1 MFSPDGTRIAS
12 CSRDHSILIWDVR
25 QQKVIAAPLDV
36 HTDWVWS
43 VGFSPDGALLVSG
56 SKDCTIRIWDVHTGT
71 LIKGSLTGHTD
82 AVYSVVFSPDGNRIV
97 SGSGDKTIRIWDV
110 QSGET
115 VVGPLE
121 GHSDSVWSISISPD
135 GSRIASGSRDFT
147 VRVWDSQT
155 GAMIA
160 GPFQGHF
167 SPVFSVSFSPDGNRI
182 MSGAQNGVVYM
193 WEAHTGVMILNL
205 AGANSAVTFVAFSPE
220 GKRIVYG
227 CGNGTVVVHSLI
239 ESPLKGEEV
248 PEGTLEILA
257 AGHMS
262 NNEAFDQMMLHGCTD
277 MRPTIDPEGYSDG
290 PACAGGFG
298 DVWKGRLIGGVEVA
312 VKTWQFSFMAREDPK
327 QLKHVMQEVCSRF
340 RVKHENIQELLGV
353 TMFQGRL
360 GVVSPW
366 MPYSGL
372 QEYIQKSPD
381 VDRYGL
387 CIQVATGLSY
397 LHSKGMVHGGLKA
410 ANILVSTDG
419 TLKISNFNYSILAE
433 SATVI
438 SHTANLGGGSLRWM
452 APELLPSADDDL
464 ERAVKRTKQSDVY
477 ALGMTLLEIIT
488 DRVPYSECET
498 DHAFLSHLRSGND
511 LDTDPTQ
518 PLPLV
523 SLRTQT
529 CLAQSSLPITHILS
543 ILDAPVDLPGFTG
556 SRLVIV
562 LSDSAESDLLSRL
575 DECVE
580 SVCVVAACVVADSGV
595 RVGKALG
602 VVKKKRGT
610 IRPNPGLVKQLES
623 WCSRS
628 NRGRTIH
635 LDGHGPGPG
644 ALGLD
649 VASGSLRESA
659 GSEESGSESEWEE
672 EGIAWPSPPNEKTLC
687 AMVEMRDSEEKFVG
701 LVERLVQ
708 VYLPKLPPVLTASAT
723 ALLGRNAAMV
733 LDLHRRIA
741 TELKANQA
749 SRVGLCHVLSS
760 YAPELTS
767 LHQEFSAGHSA
778 AKALLNRAQA
788 KDPVLW
794 SQWERER
801 ADESGPEPDGSRPR
815 SLEDLLIAPI
825 QRVCRYHLLVAGLRD
840 GTEEPHVTDAVLAMQ
855 AVAASVDEIVRV
867 RADEDRTK
875 VVLDRMDPIPN
886 LPAGYLAS
894 LGPCLLIGTLDVI
907 YYEAPTKP
915 PLVTANSHSSQ
926 LTVTSSAASTSRP
939 LHLPSYLANP
949 KRPNTSPHSSGP
961 AIWSCA
967 KYTPNESAATATATA
982 PATAAARLACHPA
995 AAEQKVLRPHPNQ
1008 VPLTGSGPN
1017 STQSTLDEQPP
1028 TLGLGHVQV
1037 QPSDQVFPYG
1047 IRINFSRHVF
1057 ELGASCEEERD
1068 IWVRELVA
1076 ARVGNELVLASDKDK
1091 DRGRG
1096 VTRSKSAGAV
1106 APSEDTSKALVRG
1119 WSDGAS
1125 TRTRE
1130 KSLERGALAVRERSK
1145 SRERGA
1151 LSARDKSRER
1161 GGAFSDQRS
1170 REQSR
1175 DPDDRSTIRDDR
1187 STTTTRE
1194 DKPLPPHPP
1203 PEKPPPQRKKSTGVL
1218 VPQDGPVQIG
1228 NWIVQ
1233 RLETVSTPSGSI
1245 TAAPSSHARSPSESL
1260 GRNASEGTGS
1270 GIYANPHA
1278 PSSYSNPHSYSTP
1291 HAPTSYSNPHT
1302 PLHPSPTVP
1311 SSYSNPHTPATYSNP
1326 LSPPASSSSIHS
1338 SPPSSFPAERLLPHI
1353 TGSSTWHTSS
1363 EGTGIGERLENVF
1376 LRPRYGHGHSHGYG
1390 YGYAAAAAPSPHP
1403 QGSYAQPGY
1412 VGPGG
1417 QASYAGPN
1425 GQPVYISPN
1434 GQYVGP
1440 GGGGY
1445 VGPTAYG
1452 LSRESS
1458 QSSSSSTYSTPSTVT
1473 PTSYPRSEAPSGYAR
1488 SEAPSAYARSE
1499 AHSNYARSEAN
1510 SSYARSEGHG
1520 GYVRSDASSTAVP
1533 LGYARSE
1540 APSNYSRSEAPS
1552 NYAPS
1557 NYPRSD
1563 YAPSINAPSSSS
1575 SSTPYGSQVSTPAG
1589 HGPNFA
1595 TSSYAP
1601 RFQTRSRANESTLA
1615 ANVER
1620 AFGVAPANGVGA
1632 DVHRTNSSSTDRSR
1646 SFPPSPVTTAQP
1658 TLPAPV
1664 QPAAPQQ
1671 QPLAPQP
1678 FVRRPSNN
1686 TRDPVIMALSDV
1698 ISSTCREARDR
1709 ASVKRKPL
1717 WMTPEEASAAAEKE
1731 RKRLRTG

>member
-1 MFSPDGTRIAS
+1 MM
-12 CSRDHSILIWDVR
+12 
-25 QQKVIAAPLDV
+25 
-36 HTDWVWS
+36 
-43 VGFSPDGALLVSG
+43 G
-56 SKDCTIRIWDVHTGT
+56 S
-71 LIKGSLTGHTD
+71 
-82 AVYSVVFSPDGNRIV
+82 
-97 SGSGDKTIRIWDV
+97 DV
-110 QSGET
+110 Q
-115 VVGPLE
+115 
-121 GHSDSVWSISISPD
+121 
-135 GSRIASGSRDFT
+135 
-147 VRVWDSQT
+147 
-155 GAMIA
+155 
-160 GPFQGHF
+160 
-167 SPVFSVSFSPDGNRI
+167 
-182 MSGAQNGVVYM
+182 VY
-193 WEAHTGVMILNL
+193 V
-205 AGANSAVTFVAFSPE
+205 
-220 GKRIVYG
+220 
-227 CGNGTVVVHSLI
+227 
-239 ESPLKGEEV
+239 
-248 PEGTLEILA
+248 
-257 AGHMS
+257 
-262 NNEAFDQMMLHGCTD
+262 
-277 MRPTIDPEGYSDG
+277 
-290 PACAGGFG
+290 
-298 DVWKGRLIGGVEVA
+298 
-312 VKTWQFSFMAREDPK
+312 
-327 QLKHVMQEVCSRF
+327 
-340 RVKHENIQELLGV
+340 
-353 TMFQGRL
+353 
-360 GVVSPW
+360 
-366 MPYSGL
+366 
-372 QEYIQKSPD
+372 
-381 VDRYGL
+381 
-387 CIQVATGLSY
+387 
-397 LHSKGMVHGGLKA
+397 
-410 ANILVSTDG
+410 
-419 TLKISNFNYSILAE
+419 
-433 SATVI
+433 
-438 SHTANLGGGSLRWM
+438 
-452 APELLPSADDDL
+452 
-464 ERAVKRTKQSDVY
+464 
-477 ALGMTLLEIIT
+477 
-488 DRVPYSECET
+488 
-498 DHAFLSHLRSGND
+498 
-511 LDTDPTQ
+511 
-518 PLPLV
+518 
-523 SLRTQT
+523 
-529 CLAQSSLPITHILS
+529 
-543 ILDAPVDLPGFTG
+543 
-556 SRLVIV
+556 
-562 LSDSAESDLLSRL
+562 
-575 DECVE
+575 
-580 SVCVVAACVVADSGV
+580 
-595 RVGKALG
+595 
-602 VVKKKRGT
+602 
-610 IRPNPGLVKQLES
+610 
-623 WCSRS
+623 
-628 NRGRTIH
+628 
-635 LDGHGPGPG
+635 GPGPG

-926 LTVTSSAASTSRP
+926 LTVTSSAASTLSSP
-939 LHLPSYLANP
+939 PSALVSGKPQKAKHLAAFLWTGYLVLCKVHTKRVRYEP
-949 KRPNTSPHSSGP
+949 KRWFPLKIVPPNSIT
-961 AIWSCA
+961 
-967 KYTPNESAATATATA
+967 
-982 PATAAARLACHPA
+982 L
-995 AAEQKVLRPHPNQ
+995 HPNPSVIDSGVSDCDASSSDASPLFPEANLPAVPQQPQPQPQPQQQLALPVIQQLQNKKSYGHIRTKSHSQAQ
-1008 VPLTGSGPN
+1008 VQTP
-1017 STQSTLDEQPP
+1017 TQSTLDEQPP

-1278 PSSYSNPHSYSTP
+1278 PSSYSNPHSYSNPSSSYSNP

-1417 QASYAGPN
+1417 QASYAAPN

-1671 QPLAPQP
+1671 QQLAPQP

-1731 RKRLRTG
+1731 KEKAANGMMGMVRPRRMSSALVGSKSKSTDKDKDKDGKEKGSEKDKEKDKEKENKAVEKERKKAAAVARPSSSEGVGSSVNPDKTPLQRKRATIHGAMHAFPSMGPPSPEHEPQSLSVHGHGTPSSQVTLTPSAQQQQQHSQPPVQQQQQPPPRPPSMHARKASDGPISPPRSRTVSSSGSFVDGMRDFLLLRRAFAKSAENMALSAPSHDPPNPIYTVGAGLTNTKSEEGLPRTKSKSGSVPVPGQDSELYSLGAGITNAGAPPQPKRKPRISLRSSSAGSAFFAQLTGKRKSSKNNAAPLSTLTFTPMSEKDKAEYQANQRARESRSRSNEYYRRITPNQGQQQAGPPNRNMLGAELYSSPSSMRLQPSPVAEESAKFIEEGDEGVYAGYR